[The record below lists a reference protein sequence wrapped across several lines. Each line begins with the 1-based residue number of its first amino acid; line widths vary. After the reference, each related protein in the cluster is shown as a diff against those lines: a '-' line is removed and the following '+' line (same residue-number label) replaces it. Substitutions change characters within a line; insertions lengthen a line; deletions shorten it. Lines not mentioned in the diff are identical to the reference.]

1 MFLLVFDK
9 FFSPTVTVIIISLI
23 IIALFVA
30 MVFKKKMLLKEKSHA
45 KVIVNTIINLVLV
58 TGAGVAILHILD
70 FDFASTFSLTK
81 FLDFFNEQIGR
92 ILASIVTIIV
102 SFGLFNLIK
111 SAMGQVVKREGPF
124 KKRRQTIYKVTISFS
139 RYILYVVVIAI
150 LLGVWGIDI
159 TPILA
164 GLGIAGLVIGLGA
177 QRLITDFISGL
188 FIIFEHH
195 FDVGDVVEVNGFKG
209 QVVDIGLKTTRIK
222 NWRNEVL
229 IIANGNISEVK
240 NFSLNNSVAYVEFT
254 IPYRNNLNEVIKIL
268 EEKLPIELKD
278 NPSVLEPP
286 VVRGVTN
293 LGEKG
298 ASIGIAII
306 TKTEEHYGVQRAT
319 QLKVKE
325 ILSTHNIEMDLPQ
338 VIVKKENE

>member
-1 MFLLVFDK
+1 MFLLVFNK
-9 FFSPTVTVIIISLI
+9 YFNTPVTIIIIALI
-23 IIALFVA
+23 IIALIAVLY
-30 MVFKKKMLLKEKSHA
+30 FKRKLLLKEKTNV
-45 KVIVNTIINLVLV
+45 KVVLNTIINLVLV
-58 TGAGVAILHILD
+58 IGTGVGILYLLDFNFKYYFSPTKILD
-70 FDFASTFSLTK
+70 FV
-81 FLDFFNEQIGR
+81 NNQIGR
-92 ILASIVTIIV
+92 ILTSIITIIV

-111 SAMGQVVKREGPF
+111 GVMGKVVKKEGLF

-139 RYILYVVVIAI
+139 RYLLVLLVIAL
-150 LLGVWGIDI
+150 LLGIWGIDV

-209 QVVDIGLKTTRIK
+209 TVTDIGLKTTRIK

-229 IIANGNISEVK
+229 IIANGNITEVK

-254 IPYRNNLNEVIKIL
+254 VSYQQNLYEVINIL
-268 EEKLPIELKD
+268 EKELPNALKN
-278 NPSVLEPP
+278 NPSVMEAP
-286 VVRGVTN
+286 VIRGVTN

-298 ASIGIAII
+298 ATIGIMII

-319 QLKVKE
+319 LLTIKE

-338 VIVKKENE
+338 VIIKKDE